1 MNAFEAFG
9 NNTKLED
16 ESVKVTRSRI
26 LNDEERYTMKRCLA
40 QTGGDITF
48 WTTQNIID
56 MSFDAEMQRWIH
68 DNNVKL
74 HRNN

>member
-1 MNAFEAFG
+1 MN
-9 NNTKLED
+9 K
-16 ESVKVTRSRI
+16 
-26 LNDEERYTMKRCLA
+26 NDEERYTMKRCLA

-56 MSFDAEMQRWIH
+56 MSFDAEMQRWINN
-68 DNNVKL
+68 NNVKL